1 MKAVL
6 KVLRG
11 IIAVFN
17 IISVAGLLFIL
28 LLTFANV
35 ILRYVFSAPIAGSYE
50 MTRMGM
56 IVLTPG
62 IAVTILAKQ
71 AIWVDVLTSKF
82 NRIGQMIV
90 DAITLPTA
98 TVILG
103 LLAWQ
108 NFNMIETSMRKDTHF
123 TAVKFFGTY
132 MREWPFRVVFFI
144 AMAVATIAALTF
156 TIERLLQYR
165 NGGMPHDENEVD
177 AAVKKFDEDQ
187 AAQAAQAQAVEVQP
201 QIEEGG
207 AEA

>member
-1 MKAVL
+1 MNAVL

-11 IIAVFN
+11 IIKVFN
-17 IISVAGLLFIL
+17 IISVVGLLFIL
-28 LLTFANV
+28 LLTFCNV
-35 ILRYVFSAPIAGSYE
+35 ILRYVFSAPIDGTYE

-71 AIWVDVLTSKF
+71 AIWVDVLTAKF
-82 NRIGQMIV
+82 NRIGQMII
-90 DAITLPTA
+90 DAVTLPTA
-98 TVILG
+98 TAILG

-108 NFNMIETSMRKDTHF
+108 NYNMIATSMRKDTHF
-123 TAVKFFGTY
+123 TAVKFFGEY
-132 MREWPFRVVFFI
+132 LREWPFRLVFFI
-144 AMAVATIAALTF
+144 AMAVATLAALTF
-156 TIERLLQYR
+156 TVERLMQYR
-165 NGGMPHDENEVD
+165 NGGMPHDETEVD

-187 AAQAAQAQAVEVQP
+187 AQA